1 MLSRRRFWKLCN
13 GTRRKKFTFALR
25 RYCKV
30 GWLDGIAPVRL
41 VSMQMEPTTRGSA
54 MRRFEMRKAI
64 LAVLAASGL
73 AALGVAPAEAVGTRY
88 PFCLQGDEYPGLSY
102 CTFTSY
108 EQCQAT
114 ASGRFLTCIANPF
127 YIGETEPPPD
137 AYRPLRG
144 RALPPA
150 PGYGRY

>member
-1 MLSRRRFWKLCN
+1 
-13 GTRRKKFTFALR
+13 
-25 RYCKV
+25 
-30 GWLDGIAPVRL
+30 
-41 VSMQMEPTTRGSA
+41 
-54 MRRFEMRKAI
+54 MRKAI

-73 AALGVAPAEAVGTRY
+73 AAFSAAPAEAVGTRY

-114 ASGRFLTCIANPF
+114 ASGRFLSCIANPYF
-127 YIGETEPPPD
+127 VGNSEPSPSG
-137 AYRPLRG
+137 YRRLPG

>member
-1 MLSRRRFWKLCN
+1 MK
-13 GTRRKKFTFALR
+13 
-25 RYCKV
+25 
-30 GWLDGIAPVRL
+30 
-41 VSMQMEPTTRGSA
+41 MEPATRENV

-73 AALGVAPAEAVGTRY
+73 AAFSAAPAEAVGTRY

-114 ASGRFLTCIANPF
+114 ASGRFLQCIANP
-127 YIGETEPPPD
+127 YYVSESEPPSA
-137 AYRPLRG
+137 AYRPLPG
-144 RALPPA
+144 RALPPG
-150 PGYGRY
+150 PGTGRY